1 MEVKSLLKTACLLL
15 VLVNCSGGGDSSPS
29 IIAPP
34 AQNAPSQPLFNQTPI
49 KLLDAVSYYA
59 EACNNPSFQFLIPV
73 KINDDIY
80 IDFIAHFWC
89 DSITPAQF
97 DDKPTQDSLVAYL
110 SDGFGGYLIDN
121 IGVFGSV
128 QSKLGGASRKY
139 SRGDINNDGKD
150 DFAFAMNW
158 EDGRASF
165 SHESMVSNY
174 ARPSILMSSE
184 SGYEVVRVGSP
195 DWGHSLQIKDNKVLF
210 GGHNSQAFEFT
221 GSEWID
227 ISEKYSDLS
236 FASFLV
242 YNDYIVN
249 SVRKNGLQG
258 LELLEN
264 NIVISSLMIEE
275 IFKVNF
281 EGWNNSGTGNYSE
294 LGIYN
299 IRGENYFD
307 GMTSEMCRQNDT
319 IIATINASKLISGEI
334 IEGGF
339 YSETDTVPVVIL
351 SFYEIINKELVEINT
366 KVIGEEINHNYNF
379 FDCIDV
385 NGDNQNDIVAQVF
398 SQQWNDRDNNKGVPE
413 VYIRDGISYVN
424 LDTSAWP
431 TFSIN
436 DDSQGY
442 LYDVD
447 SSGTYDLVMFSLK
460 TNISGD
466 IEIYTSNRN
475 ITD

>member
-1 MEVKSLLKTACLLL
+1 
-15 VLVNCSGGGDSSPS
+15 
-29 IIAPP
+29 
-34 AQNAPSQPLFNQTPI
+34 
-49 KLLDAVSYYA
+49 
-59 EACNNPSFQFLIPV
+59 
-73 KINDDIY
+73 
-80 IDFIAHFWC
+80 
-89 DSITPAQF
+89 
-97 DDKPTQDSLVAYL
+97 
-110 SDGFGGYLIDN
+110 
-121 IGVFGSV
+121 
-128 QSKLGGASRKY
+128 
-139 SRGDINNDGKD
+139 
-150 DFAFAMNW
+150 
-158 EDGRASF
+158 
-165 SHESMVSNY
+165 
-174 ARPSILMSSE
+174 
-184 SGYEVVRVGSP
+184 
-195 DWGHSLQIKDNKVLF
+195 VLF